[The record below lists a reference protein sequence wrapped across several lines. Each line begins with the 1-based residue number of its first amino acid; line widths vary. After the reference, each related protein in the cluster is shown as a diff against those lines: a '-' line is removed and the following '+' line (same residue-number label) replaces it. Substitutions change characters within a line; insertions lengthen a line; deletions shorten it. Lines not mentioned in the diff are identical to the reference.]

1 MKTVWQ
7 LGIKLSIYSLS
18 ESATPILCFHPKE
31 IKTYVHKKEEK
42 KKENLGRNVHSRF
55 IRKNSNLKDV
65 GHLPTGGHVYAKKY
79 YSAVKRTMHPTTWA
93 NPTDF
98 VLSVRN

>member
-1 MKTVWQ
+1 MS
-7 LGIKLSIYSLS
+7 IK
-18 ESATPILCFHPKE
+18 
-31 IKTYVHKKEEK
+31 KKK

-79 YSAVKRTMHPTTWA
+79 YSAVKRTMHPTTWGESHRLCIECKK
-93 NPTDF
+93 
-98 VLSVRN
+98 LSSKRKIILFYSLCMTF